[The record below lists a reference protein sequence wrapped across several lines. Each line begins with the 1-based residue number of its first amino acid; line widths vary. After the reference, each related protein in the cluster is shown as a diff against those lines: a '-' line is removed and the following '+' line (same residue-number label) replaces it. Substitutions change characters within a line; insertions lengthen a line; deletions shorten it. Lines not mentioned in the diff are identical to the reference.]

1 MEELMGHAED
11 VWKEVGHMAVELRR
25 AGIKI
30 WRKLDTSVEHLLCSR
45 HWDCSY
51 EENHVME

>member
-1 MEELMGHAED
+1 
-11 VWKEVGHMAVELRR
+11 MAVERRR
-25 AGIKI
+25 AGIEI